1 MKVLMFGWEYPP
13 HIIGGLGT
21 ACFGL
26 TEGLALTDLEI
37 LFVVPKTYG
46 DEDQRV
52 ATLISAEQVK
62 VQRVIYEYKSNHSR
76 QEYISAG
83 NLMLPCAINE
93 SFVSL
98 GQTSMKENH
107 EVKETHL
114 EGHFNFEG
122 KYGNKL
128 YDEVNHYALIAAQI
142 AAEHEFD
149 VIHAHDW
156 LTYQAGINAKKVS
169 GKPLAIHLH
178 ATEFDRSGRHVNQ
191 RVFDIEKKGME
202 QADRVLAVSNLTK
215 QIAVEKYHIP
225 EHKITTVYNAVK
237 PLEDEKEI
245 FPKNIEDKIVTFLG
259 RITQQKGPEYFVE
272 VANLVLKQMPEVRFV
287 MAGNG
292 DMLQQIVKRVA
303 ELGIGDRFHF
313 TGFLKGKEVDQMLAI
328 SDVYVMPSVSEPF
341 GISPLEAMRNNV
353 PVVISKQSG
362 VSEILK
368 YAIKVDFWDIE
379 ATANAIYGILN
390 YPGLGKLFHKHGRSE
405 VDSLVWEV
413 PAREVRQIYDE
424 LVS

>member
-37 LFVVPKTYG
+37 LFVVPKAYG
-46 DEDQRV
+46 DEDQSIT
-52 ATLISAEQVK
+52 TLIGADKIKVK
-62 VQRVIYEYKSNHSR
+62 KVRYEYKSSGSS
-76 QEYISAG
+76 QEYIQAG
-83 NLMLPCAINE
+83 DLMLPTVIEE
-93 SFVSL
+93 SYVHL
-98 GQTSMKENH
+98 EQLLVKENA
-107 EVKETHL
+107 EIKEIHT
-114 EGHFNFEG
+114 EGHFTFEG
-122 KYGNKL
+122 KYGAKL
-128 YDEVNHYALIAAQI
+128 YEEVNNYSLVAAQI
-142 AAEHEFD
+142 ALEHDFD

-169 GKPLAIHLH
+169 GKPLVVHLH
-178 ATEFDRSGRHVNQ
+178 ATEFDRSGRFVNQ

-202 QADRVLAVSNLTK
+202 HADRVFAVSNLTK
-215 QIAVEKYHIP
+215 KIAVDKYHIP
-225 EHKITTVYNAVK
+225 ENKIITIYNAVK

-245 FPKNIEDKIVTFLG
+245 FPKNIDGKIVTFLG
-259 RITQQKGPEYFVE
+259 RITLQKGPEYFVE
-272 VANLVLKQMPEVRFV
+272 VANLVLQQMPNVRFV

-292 DMLQQIVKRVA
+292 DMLPQIVKRVA

-368 YAIKVDFWDIE
+368 YAIKVDFWDIK
-379 ATANAIYGILN
+379 ATADAIYGILN
-390 YPGLGKLFHKHGRSE
+390 YPGIVRLFRKHGRDE

-413 PAREVRQIYDE
+413 PAREVRKVYESLI
-424 LVS
+424 